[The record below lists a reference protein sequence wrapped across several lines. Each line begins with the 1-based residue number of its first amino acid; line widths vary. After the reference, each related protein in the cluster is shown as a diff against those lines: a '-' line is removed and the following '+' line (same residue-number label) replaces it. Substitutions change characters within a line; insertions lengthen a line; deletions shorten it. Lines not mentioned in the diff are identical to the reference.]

1 MRDDNGTLLEGVLA
15 GTTKIISG
23 VPAGSRGS
31 HTPCSDLDVAGL
43 VNHLCGWLHRF
54 EAALAGRPGAE
65 DPAATYIAGADPA
78 AEFAAGARDLIN
90 AWRSGDPD
98 VLVALTGPPQP
109 RGFLYGVMLGEF
121 LVHGWDLARATG
133 QPVPFTED
141 QAAATLDSLQGML
154 RPEYR
159 GEGRAFGHEV
169 PTDPDASTVDRLVA
183 FAGRDPAWKP

>member
-23 VPAGSRGS
+23 VPAGSRSG
-31 HTPCSDLDVAGL
+31 HTPCPDYDVAGL
-43 VNHLCGWLHRF
+43 VNHLVGWVRRF
-54 EAALAGRPGAE
+54 EAALAGRPSTDDPGA
-65 DPAATYIAGADPA
+65 YVAGADPA
-78 AEFAAGARDLIN
+78 AEFATAARGAIS

-98 VLVALTGPPQP
+98 DPVALTGPPQP
-109 RGFLYGVMLGEF
+109 RSVLYRLMLGEF

-133 QPVPFTED
+133 QPVPFTEE
-141 QAAATLDSLQGML
+141 QATTALDSLRGML

-169 PTDPDASTVDRLVA
+169 PTAPDASAVERLVA